1 MSTPLKWFISISAA
15 LIVSM
20 LIFTGGVMLGSYSP
34 TADDDDFA
42 AVEDAWRV
50 ITEEYVDKDNI
61 DKEALSQAAIEAMM
75 EFIDDPYSTYLDRE
89 SYLQSLNS
97 LEGKYEGIGAEV
109 SMVDQGVIIIA
120 VYSGSPAEKAGIK
133 PGDLVT
139 AVDGENIAGMR
150 LMDVVLKVRGAKG
163 TSVTLTVMD
172 LETSSQRDIAIVRDQ
187 VYEKS
192 VYIEMIGEYAHIV
205 ISQFGEKTDEEL
217 GKILKE
223 LEAYDALGIILDLRY
238 NPGGLLDSVVDSAS
252 RFLTEGIVFTVKY
265 SDGKEEV
272 YKVRDQDVVTDLPMV
287 VLVNSYSASGSEVV
301 AGALQDYDRALIAGE
316 TTFGKGSVNVLT
328 PIGADQGIYITI
340 ARWLTPEGS
349 LIEGNGIV
357 PDEQLNMSDNDM
369 LDWAVNYLQNA

>member
-217 GKILKE
+217 GKILKD

>member
-1 MSTPLKWFISISAA
+1 
-15 LIVSM
+15 
-20 LIFTGGVMLGSYSP
+20 MLGSYSP

-139 AVDGENIAGMR
+139 AVDGESIAGMR
-150 LMDVVLKVRGAKG
+150 LMDVVLRVRGAKG

-217 GKILKE
+217 GKILKD

-272 YKVRDQDVVTDLPMV
+272 YKVRDQDVTTDLPMV

>member
-217 GKILKE
+217 GKILKD
-223 LEAYDALGIILDLRY
+223 LVAYDALGIILDLRY

>member
-217 GKILKE
+217 GKILKD

-272 YKVRDQDVVTDLPMV
+272 YKVRDQDVTTDLPMV